1 MKSIQSRWLIPQTS
15 HLDKLTQSQNL
26 GRMIENIMHS
36 KRKLI
41 LQPLGRDATRQVD
54 KDSTGTLHLLWK
66 HRKGKPADQHVLN
79 FDVAIAIT

>member
-1 MKSIQSRWLIPQTS
+1 
-15 HLDKLTQSQNL
+15 
-26 GRMIENIMHS
+26 MIENIMHS

-54 KDSTGTLHLLWK
+54 RDSTGTLHLLWK
-66 HRKGKPADQHVLN
+66 HRKGKPADQHDLN